1 MRATDTPLGL
11 LADRVAIVTA
21 AGSGIGRAVAIAMA
35 REGAIVTV
43 TDRDGA
49 AAQESARL
57 AGGRAEAAELD
68 VSDDAAI
75 AALIAR
81 VSATHGRIDILHNHA
96 GLQVA
101 GGLEEI
107 EGGQLD
113 RSWAVNVHAAF
124 AACRAVMPVMKAQGR
139 GVILNTASNAGVF
152 LDKGMLAYIT
162 TKSAVITMT
171 KQIALDYA
179 RFGIRVN
186 AICPGWVD
194 TAFNNP
200 YTAQLGGREALEKV
214 VAGMVPM
221 GRFGQPEEVAD
232 AAVFLVSDRA
242 SYITGH
248 ALVIDGGECLAG
260 GANSAP

>member
-1 MRATDTPLGL
+1 MILK
-11 LADRVAIVTA
+11 DRIAIVTA
-21 AGSGIGRAVAIAMA
+21 AGSGIGRAVAIAFA
-35 REGAIVTV
+35 REGALVYA
-43 TDRDGA
+43 TDRDGGAASATAELAGQGAQSRPLDVADA
-49 AAQESARL
+49 AAIE
-57 AGGRAEAAELD
+57 
-68 VSDDAAI
+68 
-75 AALIAR
+75 ALIAEVQAR
-81 VSATHGRIDILHNHA
+81 HGRIDILHNHA

-107 EGGQLD
+107 DGGQLD
-113 RSWAVNVHAAF
+113 RSWAINVHAQF
-124 AACRAVMPVMKAQGR
+124 AACRAVMPIMKAQGG

-194 TAFNNP
+194 TAFNDP
-200 YTAQLGGREALEKV
+200 YTAQLGGRGALEKV
-214 VAGMVPM
+214 VSGMVPM
-221 GRFGQPEEVAD
+221 GRFGRPEEIAE
-232 AAVFLVSDRA
+232 AALFLVCDRS

-260 GANSAP
+260 GANSTP

>member
-1 MRATDTPLGL
+1 MILK
-11 LADRVAIVTA
+11 DRIAIVTA
-21 AGSGIGRAVAIAMA
+21 AGSGIGRAVAIAFA
-35 REGAIVTV
+35 REGALVYA

-49 AAQESARL
+49 AAETTAGL
-57 AGGRAEAAELD
+57 AGKGAQGHVLD
-68 VSDDAAI
+68 VSDSAAI
-75 AALIAR
+75 EALIADIR
-81 VSATHGRIDILHNHA
+81 SRHGRLDILHNHA

-107 EGGQLD
+107 DGGQLD
-113 RSWAVNVHAAF
+113 RSWAINVHAQF
-124 AACRAVMPVMKAQGR
+124 AACRAAMPIMKAQGG

-194 TAFNNP
+194 TAFNDP
-200 YTAQLGGREALEKV
+200 YTAQLGGRGALEKV
-214 VAGMVPM
+214 VSGMVPM
-221 GRFGQPEEVAD
+221 GRFGRPEEIAE
-232 AAVFLVSDRA
+232 AALFLVSDRS

-260 GANSAP
+260 GANSTP

>member
-1 MRATDTPLGL
+1 MI
-11 LADRVAIVTA
+11 LADRIAIITA
-21 AGSGIGRAVAIAMA
+21 AGSGIGRAAAIAMA
-35 REGAIVTV
+35 GEGAIVIA
-43 TDRDGA
+43 TDRNAGSA
-49 AAQESARL
+49 AETARL
-57 AGGRAEAAELD
+57 AGGRTTAAALDVADEAAID
-68 VSDDAAI
+68 
-75 AALIAR
+75 ALIAR
-81 VSATHGRIDILHNHA
+81 VHAEHGRIDILHNHA

-107 EGGQLD
+107 DGDRLD
-113 RSWAVNVHAAF
+113 RSWAVNVHAQF
-124 AACRAVMPVMKAQGR
+124 AACRAVMPIMRAQGR

-194 TAFNNP
+194 TAFNDP
-200 YTAQLGGREALEKV
+200 YTAQLGGRPALEKV
-214 VAGMVPM
+214 VSGMVPM
-221 GRFGQPEEVAD
+221 GRFGRPEEIAE
-232 AAVFLVSDRA
+232 AVLFLVSDRS

-260 GANSAP
+260 GANSTP